1 MITVLAFLLTLGVL
15 IVVHEWGHY
24 RVARAC
30 DVKVLRFSIGFG
42 RTLWRRQ
49 RGETEWVL
57 GMLPLGGYVK
67 MLDEREGVVAP
78 HELHRAFNRKSV
90 GQRAAI
96 VAAGPLAN
104 LLLAVL
110 LYTASYLIGTDE
122 PRAVLSAPSVGTLAA
137 RAGLASG
144 DWVRAFAT
152 DEQDWEDV
160 ASLSDLRW
168 HVTRAVLAGRDMR
181 LAVTDA
187 QGHGRRE
194 LLLPLA
200 SLEVSD
206 VDAEVMQHIG
216 IGAPYAEPV
225 LGQLVAAGPAERAGL
240 KQGDRVLSVDG
251 RPIADAAMLRALIRA
266 SGTEHEPAVQH
277 WQVRRG
283 AELLELPVTPRRI
296 VGTRP
301 SAAAS
306 LVQDLRSWLGLDE
319 QGAADAPL
327 HFGRIDAVVGG
338 NVQIDRV
345 SFGPIDALQRAA
357 VRTWDTGWLSLRML
371 GRMLTGQA
379 SLKNLSGP
387 LTIADY
393 AGQSVQLGLAYY
405 LGFLA
410 VVSISL
416 GMLNLLPLPVLD
428 GGHLLYYLVEAVM
441 RRPIPDIWIE
451 RLQRGGLAIILVM
464 MSLALYNDV
473 ARLIGLH

>member
-1 MITVLAFLLTLGVL
+1 MITVLAFLFTLGVL

-42 RTLWRRQ
+42 RTLWQRRL
-49 RGETEWVL
+49 GETEWVL

-78 HELHRAFNRKSV
+78 HELQRAFNRKTV

-110 LYTASYLIGTDE
+110 LYTASYWIGTDE
-122 PRAVLSAPSVGTLAA
+122 PRAVMSAPAAGTLAA

-144 DWVRAFAT
+144 DWVRAFVT

-168 HVTRAVLAGRDMR
+168 HITRAVLAGQDMR
-181 LAVTDA
+181 LAVTNS
-187 QGHGRRE
+187 QGQSRRE

-200 SLEVSD
+200 SLEVSE
-206 VDAEVMQHIG
+206 VDAEVMQRIG

-225 LGQLVAAGPAERAGL
+225 LGALVSAGPAERAGL
-240 KQGDRVLSVDG
+240 KAGDRVLSVDG
-251 RPIADAAMLRALIRA
+251 STIADAATLRALIRA

-301 SAAAS
+301 SEVA
-306 LVQDLRSWLGLDE
+306 LLLQDLRRWLGLDD
-319 QGAADAPL
+319 APADAPL

-338 NVQIDRV
+338 TIQIDHV
-345 SFGPIDALQRAA
+345 SFGPIDALQRATL
-357 VRTWDTGWLSLRML
+357 RTWDTGWLSLRML